1 MINEIRNVIFDVDPN
16 HLSDSMQENPRD
28 ERMWVVAPYSGQA
41 QIYAPSKQGKHKGYH
56 RIKCEIWIPPE
67 DAIKG
72 NDILGDFRAFA
83 TECA

>member
-56 RIKCEIWIPPE
+56 RIKCEIWIPE